1 MKTLQTQY
9 NLIKEGK
16 GSKHIFLKEAKLL
29 YPDMLTNFSTFEQ
42 TEKILKNR
50 GVINEN
56 FVGLQPIN
64 DWGPSPKQD
73 YEIAFKNFLSEM
85 EEEKVKADTKK
96 VSKYVEDTDAHSFNN
111 KDKKNIDN
119 LSGQEVLNGFYIELK
134 APKNADKT
142 KDQLMDIVTKNLS
155 KDPLYYIKNGQFG
168 TEGVGYT
175 EDAPGLGKPK
185 EAKGKYK
192 SSGYGDLDN
201 KQTSPKSNVKDSGK
215 SENKTGMPKKVK
227 EMDMKPQSSK
237 GVQKMA
243 TPGKPKTVKLNE
255 IGMFHDPIGYDK
267 RAKSRMEV
275 ARDILM
281 DAGLSDKEIEK
292 FISDNMFKKGRLDDL
307 AKEYIK
313 SLKGLNEIENMGM
326 DLETAKAQ
334 AQANSEEGYVQHVN
348 KNEDGTYSISDWYDS
363 DSTVYSY
370 ENGMSLNENQE
381 SNTDVLKDLI
391 SRHDWYFEMSDD
403 RRKYRD
409 GQESEDKIMSLV
421 NKMGDE
427 GKKIYNSMAP
437 KDRQLKESVVDRIV
451 ESILGRLKKFK

>member
-16 GSKHIFLKEAKLL
+16 GSKHIFLKEAKSL
-29 YPDMLTNFSTFEQ
+29 YPDMITNFSTFEQ

-201 KQTSPKSNVKDSGK
+201 KQTAPKSNVKDSGK
-215 SENKTGMPKKVK
+215 SEYKTGMPKKVK
-227 EMDMKPQSSK
+227 EMDMKAQSSK

-243 TPGKPKTVKLNE
+243 TPGKPKTVK
-255 IGMFHDPIGYDK
+255 
-267 RAKSRMEV
+267 
-275 ARDILM
+275 
-281 DAGLSDKEIEK
+281 
-292 FISDNMFKKGRLDDL
+292 
-307 AKEYIK
+307 
-313 SLKGLNEIENMGM
+313 LNEIENMGM

>member
-1 MKTLQTQY
+1 
-9 NLIKEGK
+9 
-16 GSKHIFLKEAKLL
+16 
-29 YPDMLTNFSTFEQ
+29 
-42 TEKILKNR
+42 
-50 GVINEN
+50 
-56 FVGLQPIN
+56 
-64 DWGPSPKQD
+64 
-73 YEIAFKNFLSEM
+73 
-85 EEEKVKADTKK
+85 
-96 VSKYVEDTDAHSFNN
+96 
-111 KDKKNIDN
+111 
-119 LSGQEVLNGFYIELK
+119 
-134 APKNADKT
+134 
-142 KDQLMDIVTKNLS
+142 MDIVTKNLS

-175 EDAPGLGKPK
+175 EEAPGLGKPK

-201 KQTSPKSNVKDSGK
+201 KQTAPKSNVKDSGK
-215 SENKTGMPKKVK
+215 SEYKTGMPKKVK
-227 EMDMKPQSSK
+227 EMDMKAQSSK

-275 ARDILM
+275 ARDKLM
-281 DAGLSDKEIEK
+281 DAGLSDEEIEK

-451 ESILGRLKKFK
+451 ESILRRIKKFK